1 MMVMPVDVSVMNY
14 TSAESFNSFKKYLPA
29 FFLNTRSD
37 IKMLTLVVRSSDDC
51 WFL

>member
-1 MMVMPVDVSVMNY
+1 MVISVEASVINY
-14 TSAESFNSFKKYLPA
+14 NSAESFNSFKKYLPA
-29 FFLNTRSD
+29 FFLATRSD